1 MDRGGKRGLWQIQYP
16 GQAGMERQAQCPNNW
31 VNYESGVPQNCFNIM
46 NSTPSPIK
54 RFQFLYIFTR
64 SEDKLPIISILNSV
78 EKNLNHTFVPLL
90 VRRGQ
95 AAQKQLL
102 RESRNRIRW
111 KSSFKRCLELLE
123 CLQPGNF
130 NLLSNKFDLISLKP
144 ENLLKC
150 NYDSTAYENSTGN
163 SDFW

>member
-1 MDRGGKRGLWQIQYP
+1 MR
-16 GQAGMERQAQCPNNW
+16 RQAQCPNNW
-31 VNYESGVPQNCFNIM
+31 VNCESGVTKNCFNIM

-54 RFQFLYIFTR
+54 IFQFLYIFTRR

-78 EKNLNHTFVPLL
+78 EKILNHTFVALL
-90 VRRGQ
+90 VGRDQ

-102 RESRNRIRW
+102 RESRNRMRW
-111 KSSFKRCLELLE
+111 KSSFKWCLELLE

-163 SDFW
+163 SDLW